1 MKHLLTLTLILVLAA
16 CNETSKTEEASP
28 DKERRFE
35 PVEISFE
42 DGRRIDAICRA
53 LTLKEELLP
62 VLASGSTIYTFS
74 YSKKNCADREAS
86 VPKAVATQISDSG
99 GSYVFVPR
107 NGDEFGFR
115 DVETASKGALAQI
128 CQNTGRL
135 QSPIQTSR
143 QGATWFSSFQAGG
156 ECEADA
162 NHYCIYLERGIL
174 SDADTYQIHTREW
187 IKFRITDE
195 KRGFFTERK
204 IVTSTGCS
212 AGGTSVRSAKL
223 R

>member
-1 MKHLLTLTLILVLAA
+1 MKHLLILPFVLMLAA
-16 CNETSKTEEASP
+16 CVDAPKTETPSEQ
-28 DKERRFE
+28 ERRFE
-35 PVEISFE
+35 PIETSEE

-62 VLASGSTIYTFS
+62 VLASGNTIYTFS
-74 YSKKNCADREAS
+74 YSRKECGDRGASLSKAVPTRISESGGYFVFAPTEAS
-86 VPKAVATQISDSG
+86 
-99 GSYVFVPR
+99 
-107 NGDEFGFR
+107 EFGFR
-115 DVETASKGALAQI
+115 DVETASKGALEQI

-143 QGATWFSSFQAGG
+143 QSALWFTSFEAGG

-162 NHYCIYLERGIL
+162 NHYCIYLQRGVL
-174 SDADTYQIHTREW
+174 TDSETYRIHTREW

-212 AGGTSVRSAKL
+212 GRATSERSAKL